1 LRSRP
6 LQRCEAAPATAA
18 ATSEAVAAAAAR
30 EAAAAASEGV
40 AENRAESG
48 GCEASLARGEA
59 EDVAEGHIL
68 KSLMR
73 CNMSFF

>member
-1 LRSRP
+1 VVEEPSSTTMRGRP
-6 LQRCEAAPATAA
+6 SYGGGNRRGGSSGGGERGRGGGFRG
-18 ATSEAVAAAAAR
+18 SG
-30 EAAAAASEGV
+30 GV
-40 AENRAESG
+40 AESG
-48 GCEASLARGEA
+48 GREASLARGEA